1 MSATL
6 NRSTAQAT
14 SSPSSSPSFGTLA
27 RVVLRLHR
35 GALLTWVAVVV
46 LVGAGLVW
54 LRAEGMSVVPD
65 EPRDCGG
72 RLDCLPT
79 EAVVEP
85 DFALHLYLSGW
96 AVPALLCAASVAV
109 AAWAGGALTGAEQE
123 RGTAALAWTQSVSPR
138 RWVAAKWG
146 VAGALLV
153 GGVGA
158 LVPLYLWSRA
168 VPYMSVS
175 PFDDWTDWLV
185 FTASGPVAPA
195 LFLLALTLGAYVG
208 LLLRRSLVALA
219 VSAGAMFGVVQGLPL
234 LIPHLWPAERVFGW
248 EMGAAPAKAW
258 VVSEEAVDA
267 QGRAVSM
274 DGCYRESDALIRQ
287 CVEAKGGVGFETV
300 YHPVSHAVPL
310 HLAETAL
317 ILALTAALAFAA
329 LRLLRRRTP

>member
-1 MSATL
+1 MSTTL
-6 NRSTAQAT
+6 NRAAGKGT
-14 SSPSSSPSFGTLA
+14 SSPLAPSFGTLA

-35 GALLTWVAVVV
+35 GALLTWIAVVV
-46 LVGAGLVW
+46 LAGAGLVW
-54 LRAEGMSVVPD
+54 LRSEGMSVEVAGPP
-65 EPRDCGG
+65 ECSG
-72 RLDCLPT
+72 RLDCMSMGP
-79 EAVVEP
+79 VFEP
-85 DFALHLYLSGW
+85 DFGVHLFWSGS
-96 AVPALLCAASVAV
+96 AVPFLLCVFSVAV
-109 AAWAGGALTGAEQE
+109 AGWAGAALTGAEQE

-138 RWVAAKWG
+138 RWVAVKWG

-153 GGVGA
+153 GGVGV

-168 VPYMSVS
+168 VPYMADS
-175 PFDDWTDWLV
+175 PLDDWTDWLV

-234 LIPHLWPAERVFGW
+234 LIPHLWPKERIFGW

-258 VVSEEAVDA
+258 IVSEEAVDA

-287 CVEAKGGVGFETV
+287 CAEAKGVEGFETLF
-300 YHPVSHAVPL
+300 HPVSHAVPL

-317 ILALTAALAFAA
+317 VLVLTATLAFAA

>member
-6 NRSTAQAT
+6 NRSTGQAT
-14 SSPSSSPSFGTLA
+14 SSLASSPSFRTLA

-54 LRAEGMSVVPD
+54 LRSEGMSVEDAGPP
-65 EPRDCGG
+65 ECSG
-72 RLDCLPT
+72 RLDCMSMGP
-79 EAVVEP
+79 VVEP
-85 DFALHLYLSGW
+85 DFGVHLFWSGS
-96 AVPALLCAASVAV
+96 AVPILLCAFSVAV
-109 AAWAGGALTGAEQE
+109 AGWAGAALTGAEQE

-138 RWVAAKWG
+138 RWVAVKWA
-146 VAGALLV
+146 VAG
-153 GGVGA
+153 GA
-158 LVPLYLWSRA
+158 LVTGMSLLVLLYRWARA

-208 LLLRRSLVALA
+208 LLLRRSLAALA

-234 LIPHLWPAERVFGW
+234 LIPRLWPAERVFGW

-258 VVSEEAVDA
+258 VVSEEALDA
-267 QGRAVSM
+267 EGRAVSM
-274 DGCYRESDALIRQ
+274 DGCYRESDALIRE

-317 ILALTAALAFAA
+317 ILVLTAALAFAA

>member
-1 MSATL
+1 MSTTL
-6 NRSTAQAT
+6 NRSTGQGT
-14 SSPSSSPSFGTLA
+14 SPHSSPSFGTLA

-46 LVGAGLVW
+46 LVGVWLVW
-54 LRAEGMSVVPD
+54 LRSVGVSVEVVGPSD
-65 EPRDCGG
+65 CWSAYDCPEPGKESER
-72 RLDCLPT
+72 
-79 EAVVEP
+79 AQM
-85 DFALHLYLSGW
+85 LHVGWLSW
-96 AVPALLCAASVAV
+96 SPPLLLGLSVAV

-123 RGTAALAWTQSVSPR
+123 KGTAALAWTQSVSPR
-138 RWVAAKWG
+138 RWVAVKWA
-146 VAGALLV
+146 VAGGVLGAGVSVLVLLHV
-153 GGVGA
+153 WA
-158 LVPLYLWSRA
+158 RS
-168 VPYMSVS
+168 VPYMNAS
-175 PFDDWTDWLV
+175 PLDDWSDWPV
-185 FTASGPVAPA
+185 FTTSGPVAPA
-195 LFLLALTLGAYVG
+195 LFLLALTLGAYAG
-208 LLLRRSLVALA
+208 LLLRRSLAALA

-234 LIPHLWPAERVFGW
+234 LIPHLWPKERIFGW

-267 QGRAVSM
+267 QGRALSM

-317 ILALTAALAFAA
+317 ILVLTAALAFAA